1 MFAYLA
7 RANHVHFMAQS
18 KEMKAAIKRLKAL
31 QDGIYEE
38 IQDAFDKKQVEV
50 IEYNTN
56 KQLFKKGERSDG
68 ARLIPKYAESTKRI
82 KRKKGQ
88 RISNVTLRDTGD
100 FYKSIKVDARE
111 EEVEIKT
118 DGSLNYSDHLE
129 NRYGALIYGLQP
141 KFLRQFYNRF
151 IKKRVKRLVKN
162 AVK

>member
-1 MFAYLA
+1 
-7 RANHVHFMAQS
+7 MAQS

-38 IQDAFDKKQVEV
+38 IQEAFDTKQAEV
-50 IEYNTN
+50 LEYNTN
-56 KQLFKKGERSDG
+56 KQLFKKGERADN

-118 DGSLNYSDHLE
+118 DGSLKYSDHLE
-129 NRYGALIYGLQP
+129 NRYGEQIYGLQP
-141 KFLRQFYNRF
+141 KFLKQFYNRF
-151 IKKRVKRLVKN
+151 IKKRVKRLVKKS
-162 AVK
+162 VKW

>member
-7 RANHVHFMAQS
+7 RANREHFMAQS

-38 IQDAFDKKQVEV
+38 IQEAFDKKQVEV

-56 KQLFKKGERSDG
+56 KQLFKKGERSDN

-88 RISNVTLRDTGD
+88 RISNVTLRDTGA

-118 DGSLNYSDHLE
+118 DGSLDYSDHLE

-151 IKKRVKRLVKN
+151 IKKRVKRLVKK